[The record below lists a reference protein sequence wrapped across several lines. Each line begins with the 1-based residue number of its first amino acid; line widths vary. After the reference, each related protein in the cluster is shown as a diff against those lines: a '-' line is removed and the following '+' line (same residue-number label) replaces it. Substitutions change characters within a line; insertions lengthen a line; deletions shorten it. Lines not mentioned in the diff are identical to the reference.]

1 MKYKRRR
8 YNLRRTKNV
17 KYHIRP
23 SQRVSDRNGLR
34 SRVTKGRN
42 PWRPRPD
49 LALLARRGTPKK
61 RRDESKKAFCQLK
74 CKVLVYH
81 AQSKMMLAFGL
92 WYIPK
97 QCGIQGASIIKY

>member
-1 MKYKRRR
+1 MYDTNYRLFLPYALGVGCAYDLPLPNFQFEFKSNHCKAMKYKRRR

-42 PWRPRPD
+42 P
-49 LALLARRGTPKK
+49 
-61 RRDESKKAFCQLK
+61 
-74 CKVLVYH
+74 
-81 AQSKMMLAFGL
+81 
-92 WYIPK
+92 
-97 QCGIQGASIIKY
+97 